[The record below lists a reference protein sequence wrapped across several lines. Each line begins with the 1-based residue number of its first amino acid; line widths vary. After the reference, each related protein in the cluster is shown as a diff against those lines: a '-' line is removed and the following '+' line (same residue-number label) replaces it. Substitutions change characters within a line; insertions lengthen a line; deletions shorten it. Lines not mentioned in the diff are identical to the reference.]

1 MIYPCKTCT
10 TGRGD
15 CHCIN
20 WQRWFAVEYEAAA
33 EKLHAATCEEPK
45 PAPPKVSH
53 REIVFRTIF
62 TRLWR

>member
-1 MIYPCKTCT
+1 MIYPCEKCT

-20 WQRWFAVEYEAAA
+20 WQRWFAVEFEAAA
-33 EKLHAATCEEPK
+33 EMVLAATRAEPK
-45 PAPPKVSH
+45 PAPPKVSY
-53 REIVFRTIF
+53 REIVFSTYF